1 VQCTS
6 NLPVVFIGSGE
17 ASILERKTL
26 IHSIRRN
33 TRGPVRIVVFNGTHN
48 SLEAEGSEPVPAPMS
63 LRAKYRNITEFSNY
77 RFLIPKLCGF
87 AGRAIYLDSD
97 MICLRDLGELF
108 DAPMDGADFIA
119 KPFEDP
125 HGGGRRWALSVSLFD
140 CARATFDLD
149 RYIDEIERGTY
160 AYNDLHQM
168 TPTFLAH
175 HAFRIGPLDPQWNV
189 FDRFDAATKLIHY
202 SNLGTQPWRFRGH
215 PCGEV
220 WFRYFREACEAGVVS
235 DADIALAMRRGYARA
250 DLRQGNT
257 IGLGTVT
264 RNALSDLKA
273 SLRGRLT
280 GNR

>member
-1 VQCTS
+1 
-6 NLPVVFIGSGE
+6 
-17 ASILERKTL
+17 
-26 IHSIRRN
+26 
-33 TRGPVRIVVFNGTHN
+33 
-48 SLEAEGSEPVPAPMS
+48 
-63 LRAKYRNITEFSNY
+63 
-77 RFLIPKLCGF
+77 
-87 AGRAIYLDSD
+87 
-97 MICLRDLGELF
+97 
-108 DAPMDGADFIA
+108 
-119 KPFEDP
+119 
-125 HGGGRRWALSVSLFD
+125 
-140 CARATFDLD
+140 
-149 RYIDEIERGTY
+149 
-160 AYNDLHQM
+160 
-168 TPTFLAH
+168 
-175 HAFRIGPLDPQWNV
+175 V
-189 FDRFDAATKLIHY
+189 FDRFDSATKLIHY